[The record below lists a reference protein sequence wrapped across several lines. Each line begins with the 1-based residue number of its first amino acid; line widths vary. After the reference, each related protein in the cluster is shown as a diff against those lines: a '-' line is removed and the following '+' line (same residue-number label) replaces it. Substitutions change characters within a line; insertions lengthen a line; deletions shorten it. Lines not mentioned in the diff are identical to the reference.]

1 MIKIRSTLVGIT
13 VFILCGS
20 ISAEEIGQVT
30 KIDVPDKEVSLYSQ
44 GTGWDISKKLPVEK
58 IKMPLPIKEKS
69 AMRYKVLIEDQEAWL
84 DRNDVMADLVLTV
97 PGDCEPPRKTAAASA
112 ATRGLGEPC
121 KSEPPKAAAGNSKNS
136 TPSPTKP
143 NKGAK
148 KK

>member
-1 MIKIRSTLVGIT
+1 MVGLA

-20 ISAEEIGQVT
+20 IFAEEIGQVT
-30 KIDVPDKEVSLYSQ
+30 KIDVPDKEVILYSQ
-44 GTGWDISKKLPVEK
+44 GTGWDISKKLSVEK
-58 IKMPLPIKEKS
+58 IKTPLPIKEKS
-69 AMRYKVLIEDQEAWL
+69 SMRYKVLIDDQEAWL

-121 KSEPPKAAAGNSKNS
+121 KSEPPKAAAAEKSKNL
-136 TPSPTKP
+136 TPSTTKA
-143 NKGAK
+143 NKGTK